1 MRKVSKTLLMSFATT
16 IQWLFYWHLMR
27 NTISRHFTHAIV
39 MNVELEIL
47 LLIFST
53 SSILIETELRLRFF
67 LICVTIVCK
76 FEKHWRY
83 CTFVP
88 PLSLELGFRLV
99 LSRVS
104 SWWIINKRGVRK
116 CNNGKTLLSSCHM
129 DTLPSLVLQYN
140 HVSIYL
146 HGRHPY

>member
-1 MRKVSKTLLMSFATT
+1 
-16 IQWLFYWHLMR
+16 
-27 NTISRHFTHAIV
+27 

-104 SWWIINKRGVRK
+104 S
-116 CNNGKTLLSSCHM
+116 
-129 DTLPSLVLQYN
+129 
-140 HVSIYL
+140 
-146 HGRHPY
+146 